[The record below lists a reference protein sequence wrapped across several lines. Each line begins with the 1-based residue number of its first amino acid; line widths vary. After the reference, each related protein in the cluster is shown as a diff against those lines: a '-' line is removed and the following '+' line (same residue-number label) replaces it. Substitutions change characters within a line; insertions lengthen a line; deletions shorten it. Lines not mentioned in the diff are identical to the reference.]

1 MRKLIPLIL
10 LTAFSVN
17 RTSAQDKVSANQTAT
32 APTAVTGK
40 IVDGTTGKPVEYAS
54 VVLLRFADSSLL
66 TGVYTTPDGL
76 FTLPRIPAGDYVLRV
91 TFMGYDK
98 FEQKLQSDADR
109 SLGELKLTAAG
120 TSLAGVEIKSEKP
133 EFSMQIDRQVFD
145 MSNMLAAAGGTASDV
160 MKYLPGVESDIDENV
175 TMRGKSI
182 TVYVDGK
189 PSPFGDTKTALQMI
203 PSETIDKI
211 ELIHNPSAK
220 FDAAGGG
227 GIINIVLKKDK
238 AMGYNYM
245 INVSAANPREANG
258 SVNASLRLRK
268 INFFGNF
275 QQRYNQQRGSGYS
288 YRKNMKDTVNYF
300 IQESTNRN
308 INKGS
313 GGRFGFDYYL
323 DNHTTLTFAGGW
335 NHWDNNNRDS
345 SYMNYQDEYMQ
356 QQRYGFRNN
365 TSGGDGLSYNTNFN
379 FKRTFDKPNQE
390 LTAYVN
396 YSDSKGNSG
405 SQYRTNYE
413 RPDGTVYG
421 KPSNQVNDGENHN
434 RFLDAQADYTTPY
447 GKKGKFEAG
456 GKYTTRNYEN
466 LYVANLFDYNTG
478 NFVISPLLSN
488 NYSYREKIGSGYVNA
503 ASAIG
508 NLGYQVGLRV
518 ENSQLTG
525 YSFSKDTSV
534 NNSFLNVFPSL
545 FLKYNLPNDHNL
557 IFNYSTRID
566 RPDFNQLLPYINN
579 SDTMNIRVGNPGL
592 KPAFTHKFE
601 LNYGIYFPKTRNYF
615 STGFYYSTTNKL
627 IDRLSLLDPK
637 TGITTTSPQNLATN
651 NSFGSNTT
659 YKMRIF
665 KWWTHT
671 TTFNLEYSHI
681 FGQSGDRKIEN
692 ENLGYSINLNSN
704 FRLPFK
710 FSGQIVGSYRSPRVM
725 PQGTYKAM
733 NGVDISIR
741 KEFFKNNALSVSASL
756 ADVFNTRQFASH
768 YETPDF
774 IQDYDRTRTSRIVK
788 LNVRYR
794 FAKIDPNLFR
804 KKKVQKEEEEEE
816 APAAPKTNGRELGL

>member
-1 MRKLIPLIL
+1 MRKLVPLYL
-10 LTAFSVN
+10 FTTFLAP
-17 RTSAQDKVSANQTAT
+17 RAWAQDKVTAT
-32 APTAVTGK
+32 QTVAAQGAVTGK

-66 TGVYTTPDGL
+66 TGVYTAPDGK
-76 FTLPRIPAGDYVLRV
+76 FSLPRIPAGDYVVRI

-98 FEQKLQSDADR
+98 FEQRLQSDANR
-109 SLGELKLTAAG
+109 NLGELRLIAAG
-120 TSLAGVEIKSEKP
+120 TSLQGVEIKSEKP

-145 MSNMLAAAGGTASDV
+145 MSSMLTAAGGTASDV
-160 MKYLPGVESDIDENV
+160 MKNLPGVESDIDENV

-203 PSETIDKI
+203 PSESIDKI

-245 INVSAANPREANG
+245 INVSAANPKEANG

-268 INFFGNF
+268 INLFGNY
-275 QQRYNQQRGSGYS
+275 QQRYNEQSGSGYS

-300 IQESTNRN
+300 IQESSNHN

-313 GGRFGFDYYL
+313 GGRIGFDYYL
-323 DNHTTLTFAGGW
+323 DSRTTLTFAGGW
-335 NHWDNNNRDS
+335 NTWDNRNRDS
-345 SYMNYQDEYMQ
+345 SYMNYEDEHMQ

-365 TSGGDGLSYNTNFN
+365 GSGGEGLSYTTSFN

-396 YSDSKGNSG
+396 FNDTKSTSG
-405 SQYRTNYE
+405 SQYRTDNF
-413 RPDGTVYG
+413 RPDGSIYSR
-421 KPSNQVNDGENHN
+421 PSSQVNNGDSRNK
-434 RFLDAQADYTTPY
+434 FLEAQADYTTPY
-447 GKKGKFEAG
+447 GKKGKLEAG
-456 GKYTTRNYEN
+456 GKYRTRDYEN
-466 LYVANLFDYNTG
+466 IYIANIYDYNTG
-478 NFVISPLLSN
+478 DFIISPVLSN
-488 NYSYREKIGSGYVNA
+488 NYSYQEKVGSAYINVANA
-503 ASAIG
+503 LG
-508 NLGYQVGLRV
+508 NLGYQAGIRV
-518 ENSQLTG
+518 ESSQLEG
-525 YSFSKDTSV
+525 YSYSKDTSV
-534 NNSFLNVFPSL
+534 NNTFLNVFPSL

-566 RPDFNQLLPYINN
+566 RPDFNQLLPYVNN
-579 SDTMNIRVGNPGL
+579 SDTMNIRVGNPAL
-592 KPAFTHKFE
+592 NPSFTHKFE
-601 LNYGIYFPKTRNYF
+601 LNYGIYFPETRNYF
-615 STGFYYSTTNKL
+615 SSGFYYSNTNKL

-651 NSFGSNTT
+651 NSIGSNTT

-671 TTFNLEYSHI
+671 TTLNFEYSKI

-692 ENLGYSINLNSN
+692 ENFGYSLNLNSN
-704 FRLPFK
+704 FRLPYK

-733 NGVDISIR
+733 NGIDVSVR
-741 KEFFKNNALSVSASL
+741 KEFLKNNALAVSLNLS
-756 ADVFNTRQFASH
+756 DVFNTRQFASH

-774 IQDYDRTRTSRIVK
+774 IQDYDRRRTSRIVK
-788 LNVRYR
+788 INVRYR

-804 KKKVQKEEEEEE
+804 KKKIQKEEEEEE
-816 APAAPKTNGRELGL
+816 TPQPPKTNGREMGL